1 MDSRRLPSHGPEQP
15 EQPPPKDHA
24 TRDCTV
30 HPKDCK
36 LKAKAKAKA
45 SATDVEDKMLSFAE
59 VARRLGVSGHTVAD
73 MVRAAELTA
82 FTPAAGKHRR
92 IWESELAR
100 YRQSKAVRYSTRID
114 RTGAL
119 PEDQDARRLSCR

>member
-1 MDSRRLPSHGPEQP
+1 MAHRLK
-15 EQPPPKDHA
+15 PKGKA
-24 TRDCTV
+24 T
-30 HPKDCK
+30 
-36 LKAKAKAKA
+36 
-45 SATDVEDKMLSFAE
+45 ATEDQDKMLSFAE

-100 YRQSKAVRYSTRID
+100 YRAAKAARKIHRM
-114 RTGAL
+114 
-119 PEDQDARRLSCR
+119 QARRNDHDDRRVSCR